1 MTEPKSSM
9 IWKPDDVISVIREL
23 ARDGQYPAHLVDGEI
38 SEFDS
43 VDTLGID
50 SIGGVYLIDRLEEL
64 TGVPMPDD
72 FVPPGTDIRG
82 IAARVNEIVGGGS

>member
-1 MTEPKSSM
+1 MDPKSSM

-23 ARDGQYPAHLVDGEI
+23 ARDGQYPAHLLDGEI
-38 SEFDS
+38 AECDS

-50 SIGGVYLIDRLEEL
+50 SIGGVYLVDRLEEL

-72 FVPPGTDIRG
+72 LVPPGTDIRG
-82 IAARVNEIVGGGS
+82 IAARLNDIVGGSS

>member
-1 MTEPKSSM
+1 MGPQSSRVWKSED
-9 IWKPDDVISVIREL
+9 IISVIREL
-23 ARDGQYPAHLVDGEI
+23 AADGQFPSYLVDGEI
-38 SEFDS
+38 SELDS

-50 SIGGVYLIDRLEEL
+50 SIGAVYLVDRLEEL

-82 IAARVNEIVGGGS
+82 IAARVNEIVGESS

>member
-1 MTEPKSSM
+1 MGPQSSRVWRSED
-9 IWKPDDVISVIREL
+9 IISVIREL
-23 ARDGQYPAHLVDGEI
+23 AGDGQFPSYLVDGEI
-38 SEFDS
+38 SELDS

-50 SIGGVYLIDRLEEL
+50 SIGAVYLIDRLEVL

-82 IAARVNEIVGGGS
+82 IAARVNEIVGESS